1 MKCLLLLVF
10 LVCVLL
16 IATPVLCAEVT
27 HWRFQNGGYC
37 LPCRDDHERLYMNA
51 SLWLL
56 HCSKSGKQRNTWL
69 VGGSRAATFQPS
81 PQLFEWERKICF
93 GFTDA
98 ERTLK
103 RGWASLPGIK
113 LIQMPAAPSALE
125 TCTLG
130 SLQQVLRQPA
140 TAPLTVVQTTAVVP
154 RRDVLDYFRLPM
166 RTHDLVHVTYSSDE
180 AD

>member
-1 MKCLLLLVF
+1 
-10 LVCVLL
+10 
-16 IATPVLCAEVT
+16 
-27 HWRFQNGGYC
+27 
-37 LPCRDDHERLYMNA
+37 
-51 SLWLL
+51 
-56 HCSKSGKQRNTWL
+56 
-69 VGGSRAATFQPS
+69 
-81 PQLFEWERKICF
+81 
-93 GFTDA
+93 
-98 ERTLK
+98 
-103 RGWASLPGIK
+103 
-113 LIQMPAAPSALE
+113 MPAAPSALE